1 MDKLNLPQM
10 EIEGYYYD
18 QENNVYL
25 KKRDFTEMNIDLI
38 QTEKRLKPA
47 SLPLNTQS
55 LVLKLP
61 EDQGDEIAKKPTF
74 MHHLPFSFFENK

>member
-38 QTEKRLKPA
+38 
-47 SLPLNTQS
+47 
-55 LVLKLP
+55 
-61 EDQGDEIAKKPTF
+61 
-74 MHHLPFSFFENK
+74 